1 MAQNNLARL
10 CAKNRW
16 PSQPHSPA
24 TDSPPQIDPNR
35 SRIAAVFVVASF
47 VRASVAGWLA
57 PKRNDN
63 DGRISSQSAA
73 ATVSMTFCAASY
85 DPNHPPTGEVSLS
98 YVTVARAEGLP
109 NSRCFAILDPRSLD
123 RTSDRITALLCEKIT
138 QRRSYEETQ
147 TREPP
152 QYWNLIELN
161 CVYVSTLRRGTPRPR
176 GLMN

>member
-1 MAQNNLARL
+1 MAVA
-10 CAKNRW
+10 A
-16 PSQPHSPA
+16 SPA
-24 TDSPPQIDPNR
+24 ATHSPPQIDPNR

-47 VRASVAGWLA
+47 VRASVAGWRA
-57 PKRNDN
+57 PKRNDD

-73 ATVSMTFCAASY
+73 ATVSMTFCALAAPPPTIQISL
-85 DPNHPPTGEVSLS
+85 PPTGEVSLS

-161 CVYVSTLRRGTPRPR
+161 CVYVSTLRRGAPRPR